1 MHFSLPAKESTH
13 VVGLKMEAQLHRTMA
28 HCLILQDDAGRR

>member
-13 VVGLKMEAQLHRTMA
+13 VVGLKMELNSIERWRIPSSDRMT
-28 HCLILQDDAGRR
+28 